1 MSDEIL
7 SLVFGYKRL
16 VQCQKAMPDGSLM
29 LGGYSITYDREGK
42 EISRTEP
49 TWNATLTNAREC
61 LPGVWKAALELP

>member
-1 MSDEIL
+1 MSEDWVCLFFE
-7 SLVFGYKRL
+7 SKRL

-49 TWNATLTNAREC
+49 TWNVTLTGVKEC
-61 LPGVWKAALELP
+61 LPWVYKAALDAP